1 MEGKA
6 RLSGV
11 KGLFLA
17 IFMILA
23 LWFLCCSSLDAS
35 LLRAEGP
42 QLHAQSG
49 KALWEILR
57 NDPNN
62 ELETKKD
69 GQGLHVKL
77 RLLIKGL
84 AGSRDE
90 DHAFEDLDLFLN
102 LKADG
107 AFFSQ
112 AQDFSWRFKAA
123 WPKGQLLFFP
133 WFLDLSQIKGSLKA
147 EGRVRRGNIYIDDLR
162 LYGPFSLEARGVRLP
177 FKERGNSSNYLD
189 VLLGAGWELRADIKR
204 TYNLFVKEAFSDSHP
219 FVKDFGPEGSFVAK
233 GLGKKISLTLLGQV
247 LYKSKKFIE
256 GLKAAVYYPLLGEMC
271 EKGFVSW
278 HDIFLGPII
287 PKGIFRTPENIGI
300 SGKKLPVTL
309 CHDRGSFGP
318 LSLDLG
324 NGTISFGQATFLF
337 SRGTLVLRQIRIAGL
352 KVHRL
357 LRDIPLE
364 INVDGS
370 LPEARFQGD
379 RLVFKGS
386 LNVKVAGGMVQIK
399 NIWVEPYAAI
409 FRWGADIFFKHIN
422 LKAITENTSFGL
434 VTGAVEGWVKGLVM
448 SGSQPEAFDLLVK
461 TDEKASRSKKISI
474 KAIENLSILG
484 GGGGSVSFLGQLF
497 KEFSYSKIGISC
509 RLKNDVFE
517 LHGLYRKGDRE
528 YLVKRGF
535 FGGVNVINMN
545 PKGKISFRDMLDRLK
560 RIGKSSQ
567 SKVEVR

>member
-1 MEGKA
+1 M
-6 RLSGV
+6 S
-11 KGLFLA
+11 GLFRLLFFFALA
-17 IFMILA
+17 WAVVVFYCPCLLA
-23 LWFLCCSSLDAS
+23 YPLDS
-35 LLRAEGP
+35 NDQGGLGHRA
-42 QLHAQSG
+42 
-49 KALWEILR
+49 KALWQAVKHYPQGEF
-57 NDPNN
+57 
-62 ELETKKD
+62 ETKQD
-69 GQGLHVKL
+69 AQGLHVKC
-77 RLLIKGL
+77 RLLLKGL
-84 AGSRDE
+84 AGQKDV
-90 DHAFEDLDLFLN
+90 DHAFEDLDIFLN
-102 LKADG
+102 LQADG
-107 AFFSQ
+107 SFPHGAEK
-112 AQDFSWRFKAA
+112 FSWALKAA
-123 WPKGQLLFFP
+123 WPRGQVLFFP
-133 WFLDLSQIKGSLKA
+133 WFFDLSQIKGSLKA
-147 EGRVRRGNIYIDDLR
+147 RGRVRNGSLYIDDL
-162 LYGPFSLEARGVRLP
+162 LIYGPFTIKASGVHLP
-177 FKERGNSSNYLD
+177 IEGKSASSDYIQR
-189 VLLGAGWELRADIKR
+189 LLGSNWQMSADIQR
-204 TYNLFVKEAFSDSHP
+204 AYDLFVRDAFSDSHP
-219 FVKDFGPEGSFVAK
+219 IVKDFGPEGSVEVRSQ
-233 GLGKKISLTLLGQV
+233 GDKIFLTLAGQL
-247 LYKSKKFIE
+247 LYRSKKFID
-256 GLKAAVYYPLLGEMC
+256 GLKAVVCYPLKKYRC
-271 EKGFVSW
+271 EKGYVSW
-278 HDIFLGPII
+278 QDMFLGPLL
-287 PKGIFRTPENIGI
+287 PKGVFRSPEEIGI

-324 NGTISFGQATFLF
+324 NGTISFKEASFLF
-337 SRGTLVLRQIRIAGL
+337 SHGTLMLRGIKIKAL
-352 KVHRL
+352 KPHKL
-357 LRDIPLE
+357 FRDIPLE
-364 INVDGS
+364 IVVEGN
-370 LPEARFQGD
+370 LPEARFNGD

-386 LNVKVAGGMVQIK
+386 LNVEVAGGMVQIK
-399 NIWVEPYAAI
+399 NIWIEPYAAI
-409 FRWGADIFFKHIN
+409 LRWGADIYFKRIN